1 MQVPAEHEE
10 RENKYDEAFL
20 VFQLRSHQFKVQITI
35 EVEAIKAPDPKS
47 EVESEADE

>member
-1 MQVPAEHEE
+1 MKVPAEHGEHE
-10 RENKYDEAFL
+10 DYYDEAFL
-20 VFQLRSHQFKVQITI
+20 FFQLRSHQFKVQITI